1 MKKAVILCIIEML
14 EENEARLCEN
24 GENTY
29 MIKKLFCMLLCLSV
43 TFCLFACDVRDG
55 KILSDED
62 IRTALSGKD
71 GKTTVLLDAG
81 HGFGDPGCTS
91 EYLNGQNER
100 DITLSYIYQL
110 KEKLEAKG
118 FEVLLT
124 HDGTVYMSETELTE
138 KADLY
143 DVEYNKENIKDN
155 GVFDAYERAV
165 YVNVLI
171 NEREVDYFLSVHVN
185 ASATSSTAEGFEI
198 DYCAEN
204 GSSRHSEFVFRS
216 ICESLEE
223 GFPDTP
229 RKEFADSWADAF
241 IVTKYTNI
249 PSALLELGFATTP
262 SDAEKIL
269 DTSWQSELCDAVAN
283 GISKAFGK

>member
-1 MKKAVILCIIEML
+1 MKFKKFFII
-14 EENEARLCEN
+14 
-24 GENTY
+24 
-29 MIKKLFCMLLCLSV
+29 LLCLSSI
-43 TFCLFACDVRDG
+43 FCLFACDPEDG

-62 IRTALSGKD
+62 IRAALPGKD
-71 GKTTVLLDAG
+71 GKMTILLDAG

-91 EYLNGQNER
+91 DYLNGLDER
-100 DITLSYIYQL
+100 DITLSYVGLL
-110 KEKLEAKG
+110 KGKLESKG

-124 HDGTVYMSETELTE
+124 HDGTTYMSEAELTE

-143 DVEYNKENIKDN
+143 GIEYKKENIKDN

-165 YVNVLI
+165 YVNVLL
-171 NEREVDYFLSVHVN
+171 NEREADYFLSIHVN
-185 ASATSSTAEGFEI
+185 ASANSSTAEGFEI

-216 ICESLEE
+216 ICESLE
-223 GFPDTP
+223 GKFPDTP
-229 RKEFADSWADAF
+229 RKEFADSWDNAF
-241 IVTKYTNI
+241 IVTKYTNL

-269 DTSWQSELCDAVAN
+269 DTVWQSELCDAVTE
-283 GISKAFGK
+283 GIAKAFGK